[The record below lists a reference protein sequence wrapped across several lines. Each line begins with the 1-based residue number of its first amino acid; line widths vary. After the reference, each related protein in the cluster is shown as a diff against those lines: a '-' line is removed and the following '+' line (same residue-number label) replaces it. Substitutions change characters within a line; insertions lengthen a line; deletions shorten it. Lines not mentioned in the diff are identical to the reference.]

1 MSFID
6 NDRLFADFFGAPQ
19 CMKRQCL
26 HERHIGRLIRPLERL
41 RDPMW
46 AKSCVVR
53 LSASIKIAFPLHG
66 ADRRGPWE
74 YSGLVK
80 IRAKKYEVQECDGLG
95 VGRFVPGSLNVPRR
109 FYYVFFVP

>member
-19 CMKRQCL
+19 CMKRQCR

-46 AKSCVVR
+46 AKKLCCPFVGEH
-53 LSASIKIAFPLHG
+53 KIEIPLHG

-80 IRAKKYEVQECDGLG
+80 IRAKKYEVQECDRLG
-95 VGRFVPGSLNVPRR
+95 VVQSMLLAL
-109 FYYVFFVP
+109 